1 MNKLTAELFLD
12 LIADPAKYR
21 VYLERIE
28 EERKRLE
35 EVVATVGKASE
46 LDALRKQVEQE
57 QLDGKVA
64 LETKVKEAEM
74 RLDLKFKVAADAQK
88 AADDAQEVA
97 KTLMKDAEE
106 KEKQALALAASFE
119 GRDKALLKQE
129 TQVANQRAELQK
141 LVTEYNDKVAK
152 LRAVMA

>member
-88 AADDAQEVA
+88 AADEAQEVA
-97 KTLMKDAEE
+97 KTLMKAAEE
-106 KEKQALALAASFE
+106 KEKQAVALAASFE

>member
-28 EERKRLE
+28 EERGRLE
-35 EVVATVGKASE
+35 VAVATVGKASE
-46 LDALRKQVEQE
+46 LDSLRKKVEQE
-57 QLDGKVA
+57 LADGKA
-64 LETKVKEAEM
+64 TLEAKVKEAEM

-88 AADDAQEVA
+88 TADSSQEAANKLLKEA
-97 KTLMKDAEE
+97 KEL
-106 KEKQALALAASFE
+106 EKQARDLAASFE
-119 GRDKALLKQE
+119 GRDKALLKKESQI
-129 TQVANQRAELQK
+129 ANQQAELQK

>member
-46 LDALRKQVEQE
+46 LDALRKKVEQE
-57 QLDGKVA
+57 LLDGKA
-64 LETKVKEAEM
+64 DLETKVKEAEM

-88 AADDAQEVA
+88 AADDVQEVA
-97 KTLMKDAEE
+97 NKLLKEAKE
-106 KEKQALALAASFE
+106 KEKQAQDLAASFE
-119 GRDKALLKQE
+119 GRDKALLKLE
-129 TQVANQRAELQK
+129 TQVANQKAELQK